1 MRGANMRKYITGF
14 ILGLVVG
21 TVAPVTAASL
31 VGGTGYL
38 SGWTVT
44 KDGDEICYMPY
55 VWTSIREI
63 ECD

>member
-1 MRGANMRKYITGF
+1 MRKLAIGF
-14 ILGLVVG
+14 IIGLAAGAAVPAV
-21 TVAPVTAASL
+21 AASI
-31 VGGTGYL
+31 VGSTGYL

-44 KDGDEICYMPY
+44 KNGNEICYMPY

>member
-1 MRGANMRKYITGF
+1 MKKLTIGF
-14 ILGLVVG
+14 IIGLAAGAAVPAVAATIVG
-21 TVAPVTAASL
+21 S
-31 VGGTGYL
+31 TGYL

-44 KDGDEICYMPY
+44 KDGNEICYMPY

>member
-1 MRGANMRKYITGF
+1 MRKFIMGF
-14 ILGLVVG
+14 VLGLA
-21 TVAPVTAASL
+21 TATVTAAGAATL

>member
-1 MRGANMRKYITGF
+1 MRKFLTGL
-14 ILGLVVG
+14 IAGLALG
-21 TVAPVTAASL
+21 TVVPAAAATL

-38 SGWTVT
+38 IGWTVT

>member
-1 MRGANMRKYITGF
+1 MRKFITGL
-14 ILGLVVG
+14 IVGLALG
-21 TVAPVTAASL
+21 TVVPAAAASI

-55 VWTSIREI
+55 VWVYSREI

>member
-1 MRGANMRKYITGF
+1 MRKVSLGF
-14 ILGLVVG
+14 AIGLALG
-21 TVAPVTAASL
+21 TVVPAAAATI
-31 VGGTGYL
+31 VGRTGYL

-44 KDGDEICYMPY
+44 KDGREVCYMPY

>member
-1 MRGANMRKYITGF
+1 MKKFSVGF
-14 ILGLVVG
+14 VIGLALG
-21 TVAPVTAASL
+21 TVVPAAAATL
-31 VGGTGYL
+31 VGGSGYL

-55 VWTSIREI
+55 VWQGIREI

>member
-1 MRGANMRKYITGF
+1 MKKLTIGF
-14 ILGLVVG
+14 IIGLAAGAAVPAV
-21 TVAPVTAASL
+21 AASI
-31 VGGTGYL
+31 VGSTGYL

-55 VWTSIREI
+55 VWTYIREI

>member
-1 MRGANMRKYITGF
+1 MKKLMIGFAIGLAAGAA
-14 ILGLVVG
+14 VPAV
-21 TVAPVTAASL
+21 AASI
-31 VGGTGYL
+31 VGSTGYL

-44 KDGDEICYMPY
+44 KDGEDICYMPF

>member
-1 MRGANMRKYITGF
+1 MKKLSIGF
-14 ILGLVVG
+14 IIGLIAGAAVPAV
-21 TVAPVTAASL
+21 AASI

-55 VWTSIREI
+55 IWAGTHEI

>member
-1 MRGANMRKYITGF
+1 MRKLTIGF
-14 ILGLVVG
+14 IIGLAAGAAVPAV
-21 TVAPVTAASL
+21 AASI
-31 VGGTGYL
+31 VGSTGYL

-44 KDGDEICYMPY
+44 KDGAEICYMPY

>member
-1 MRGANMRKYITGF
+1 MKKFSVWFFVGLM
-14 ILGLVVG
+14 LGG
-21 TVAPVTAASL
+21 VAPAAAAVL
-31 VGGTGYL
+31 VGGSGYL

-55 VWTSIREI
+55 VWAGMKEI

>member
-1 MRGANMRKYITGF
+1 MRKVSLGF
-14 ILGLVVG
+14 VIGLAVG
-21 TVAPVTAASL
+21 TAVPVAAATI

-44 KDGDEICYMPY
+44 KDNREICYMPY

>member
-1 MRGANMRKYITGF
+1 MKKLVIGF
-14 ILGLVVG
+14 IIGLAAGAAVPAVAATIVG
-21 TVAPVTAASL
+21 S
-31 VGGTGYL
+31 TGYL

-55 VWTSIREI
+55 IWTSIREI

>member
-1 MRGANMRKYITGF
+1 MRKLAIGF
-14 ILGLVVG
+14 IIGLAAGAAVPAVAATIVG
-21 TVAPVTAASL
+21 S
-31 VGGTGYL
+31 TGYL

>member
-1 MRGANMRKYITGF
+1 MSKFTLGF
-14 ILGLVVG
+14 IAGLMLGA
-21 TVAPVTAASL
+21 VAPAAAVSL

-38 SGWTVT
+38 SGWSVT

-55 VWTSIREI
+55 VWSSIREI

>member
-1 MRGANMRKYITGF
+1 MRKLAIGF
-14 ILGLVVG
+14 VIGLAAGAAVPVAAAAIVG
-21 TVAPVTAASL
+21 N
-31 VGGTGYL
+31 TGYL

-44 KDGDEICYMPY
+44 KDNEEICYMPF

>member
-1 MRGANMRKYITGF
+1 MRKYITGF
-14 ILGLVVG
+14 IIGLAMG
-21 TVAPVTAASL
+21 TVVPAAAATI
-31 VGGTGYL
+31 VGSTGYL

>member
-1 MRGANMRKYITGF
+1 MKKLAIGF
-14 ILGLVVG
+14 IIGLAAGAAVPAVAATIVG
-21 TVAPVTAASL
+21 S
-31 VGGTGYL
+31 TGYL

-55 VWTSIREI
+55 VWTGTREI

>member
-1 MRGANMRKYITGF
+1 MRKLAIGF
-14 ILGLVVG
+14 IIGLAAGAAVPAV
-21 TVAPVTAASL
+21 AASIF
-31 VGGTGYL
+31 GSTGYL

-44 KDGDEICYMPY
+44 KNGNEICYMPY